1 MLELEEARIIECDWN
16 TSGGTLTYDISHLHD
31 DWDTLTQTYTVE
43 SQTLDGKLVYGSEF
57 LLFAKG
63 ANVPSSFQR
72 YPKAVKAK
80 LWQLIF
86 VVKKK
91 FFEDV
96 QPDIVT
102 HFIKQPHSIKQRF
115 VLYYKWLAL
124 PDYDVDRTNY
134 DIIYTRKTSPGPGG
148 GFLLASP

>member
-1 MLELEEARIIECDWN
+1 MIELEAGRIVACDWN
-16 TSGGTLTYDISHLHD
+16 ASGGTLTYDISHLHD
-31 DWDTLTQTYTVE
+31 DWDVLTQTYTVE

-63 ANVPSSFQR
+63 ASIPSSFQK
-72 YPKAVKAK
+72 YAKALKTR
-80 LWQLIF
+80 LWKVIF
-86 VVKKK
+86 AVKKK
-91 FFEDV
+91 FFEEV

-115 VLYYKWLAL
+115 MLYCKWLAL
-124 PDYDVDRTNY
+124 ADYEVDRTNY

-148 GFLLASP
+148 GFSLTPL